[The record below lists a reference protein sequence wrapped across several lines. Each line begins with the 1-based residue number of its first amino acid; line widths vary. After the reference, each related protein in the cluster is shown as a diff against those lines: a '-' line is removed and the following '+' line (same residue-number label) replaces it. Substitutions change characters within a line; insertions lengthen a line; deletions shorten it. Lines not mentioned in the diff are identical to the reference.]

1 MRCKK
6 YEKMLVAYLD
16 GELGPAENMGV
27 AKHLKECPQC
37 EAETVELAVLH
48 KAISTGKG
56 IDPSADFDAGLRR
69 KLAKTKAGNTIL
81 GFPRFLP
88 FPLLAAT
95 ALVMGF
101 FLGGLV
107 FDNRAARATLGP
119 QLALELANFGE
130 TTPNSLQVHYFKFME
145 AIN

>member
-1 MRCKK
+1 MRCKE

-16 GELGPAENMGV
+16 GELGPAENTGV
-27 AKHLKECPQC
+27 AQHLKECPQC

-48 KAISTGKG
+48 KAISAGKD
-56 IDPSADFDAGLRR
+56 IDPSADFDAGLRA
-69 KLAKTKAGNTIL
+69 KLAKTKAGDTLL

-95 ALVMGF
+95 ALVVGL

-107 FDNRAARATLGP
+107 FDDRVPRTTLGP
-119 QLALELANFGE
+119 HLALELANFGE
-130 TTPNSLQVHYFKFME
+130 TTPNSLQVHYLKFME
-145 AIN
+145 AIK